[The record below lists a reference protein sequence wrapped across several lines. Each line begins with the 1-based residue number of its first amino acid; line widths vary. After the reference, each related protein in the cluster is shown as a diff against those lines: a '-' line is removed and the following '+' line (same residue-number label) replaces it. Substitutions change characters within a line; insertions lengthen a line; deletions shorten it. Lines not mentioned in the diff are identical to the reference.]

1 MEKGAAR
8 ILMPGPLVEICP
20 LHSCDPSPLQ
30 GREGGDRA
38 WLLECTV
45 K

>member
-20 LHSCDPSPLQ
+20 LHTFDRSLLE
-30 GREGGDRA
+30 GREGGDQGDVPGA
-38 WLLECTV
+38 
-45 K
+45 